1 MTRLILLHNFKFTT
15 WKVKTLDL
23 SWGYMILVVGSTHSF
38 TKPDLFR
45 SSKDFRKHLSTYKLR
60 VRSDPNNSNNF
71 CSMWIWMFQNAL
83 LKKKKTYSKT
93 QQLFYKISILPKLV
107 HICFLKHHITA
118 DVIQKSPWFIEIN
131 TLDPPAEV
139 ATTMT

>member
-1 MTRLILLHNFKFTT
+1 
-15 WKVKTLDL
+15 
-23 SWGYMILVVGSTHSF
+23 
-38 TKPDLFR
+38 
-45 SSKDFRKHLSTYKLR
+45 
-60 VRSDPNNSNNF
+60 
-71 CSMWIWMFQNAL
+71 MFQNAL

-139 ATTMT
+139 ATTMTWNMFFRLRGTHPKASFAAATGLD